1 MMVPSYAPI
10 ARRSAV
16 VAGAAA
22 VIMIALA
29 AALSGS
35 KGLTGAVIGAVV
47 VAFFFGISLFTVSRA
62 ARVSPAAMM
71 SAALGT
77 FVVKILVLAI
87 IFGQLQNTT
96 AFNPRA
102 FAVTVLVCVVV
113 YSAAQVIWSIR
124 LKMLYVGSD
133 EKR

>member
-1 MMVPSYAPI
+1 MVPSYAPI
-10 ARRSAV
+10 AKRSAV
-16 VAGAAA
+16 VAAAAA

-29 AALSGS
+29 AALTGS
-35 KGLTGAVIGAVV
+35 KGLIGAVIGAVV
-47 VAFFFGISLFTVSRA
+47 VVFFFGISLFTVSRA

-77 FVVKILVLAI
+77 FLVKILALII

-102 FAVTVLVCVVV
+102 FALTVLVCVVV

-124 LKMLYVGSD
+124 LRMLYVDADG
-133 EKR
+133 KR